1 MSAAVTLDNPTPSE
15 AKPHFQCVRCGNCCR
30 WPGDVNVTPA
40 EVSAIA
46 AFLGVDEAEFI
57 QTSTRLNSKRSG
69 LSIIDKPN
77 GECLFLEGV
86 NVCRIQPVKPEQC
99 AGFPNVW
106 NFPGW
111 RDVCEAVEVAGSRA
125 E

>member
-1 MSAAVTLDNPTPSE
+1 MAEIPTHESS
-15 AKPHFQCVRCGNCCR
+15 KPYYQCTRCGNCCR
-30 WPGDVNVTPA
+30 WPGDVNVTSE
-40 EVSAIA
+40 EVIKIA
-46 AFLGVDEAEFI
+46 AFLGRDEQEFI
-57 QTSTRLNSKRSG
+57 SNCTRLNTNRTG

-86 NVCRIQPVKPEQC
+86 NTCQIQSVKPIQC

-111 RDVCEAVEVAGSRA
+111 RDQCEAVEVLVR
-125 E
+125 

>member
-1 MSAAVTLDNPTPSE
+1 MSEIPSLDSS
-15 AKPHFQCVRCGNCCR
+15 KPYYQCVRCGNCCR
-30 WPGDVNVTPA
+30 WPGDVNVTP
-40 EVSAIA
+40 EELTTIA
-46 AFLGVDEAEFI
+46 TFLGRDEAEFI
-57 QTSTRLNSKRSG
+57 SSCTRLNANRTG

-86 NVCRIQPVKPEQC
+86 NTCQIQAVKPIQC

-111 RDVCEAVEVAGSRA
+111 REKCEAVEVAAS
-125 E
+125 

>member
-1 MSAAVTLDNPTPSE
+1 MTETSLLDSP
-15 AKPHFQCVRCGNCCR
+15 KPHYQCVRCGNCCR
-30 WPGDVNVTPA
+30 WPGDVNVTA
-40 EVSAIA
+40 EEVTRIA
-46 AFLGVDEAEFI
+46 QLLGREEAEFI
-57 QTSTRLNSKRSG
+57 ENSTRLNANRTG

-86 NVCRIQPVKPEQC
+86 NTCLIQSVKPVQC

-111 RDVCEAVEVAGSRA
+111 RDKCEAVEV
-125 E
+125 EPI

>member
-1 MSAAVTLDNPTPSE
+1 MSPSSPLDSPQPRYLC
-15 AKPHFQCVRCGNCCR
+15 QRCGNCCR
-30 WPGDVNVTPA
+30 WPGDVNVTA
-40 EVSAIA
+40 DEVAAIA
-46 AFLGVDEAEFI
+46 AHLGMDEAVFI
-57 QTSTRLNSKRSG
+57 DTCTRLNANRTG

-86 NVCRIQPVKPEQC
+86 NVCRIQAVKPVQC

-111 RDVCEAVEVAGSRA
+111 REQCEAVELA
-125 E
+125 